1 MKQFIQNLYKAI
13 KELGKLEAKVKPLL
27 AQLSRDILALHSS
40 DDDQRND
47 VRIVNSLISQLSPV
61 NKRIACLF
69 FREFLP
75 YTFDQETSTFG
86 KLQKK
91 EKIVADKLA
100 AMKEFLADESNNI
113 WTWQNRNVDVERKKL
128 TYEAKIAQLVEKSL
142 TAKKDAIS
150 QVDVLK
156 AVFAGGVTAETVI
169 HVLQEMEVVN
179 VVETEAASA

>member
-13 KELGKLEAKVKPLL
+13 NQLGKLEAKVKPLL

-40 DDDQRND
+40 DDVQRND
-47 VRIVNSLISQLSPV
+47 VRVVNSLIAQLSPV

-75 YTFDQETSTFG
+75 YTFDTETSTFG

-100 AMKEFLADESNNI
+100 AMKEFLADESNTI
-113 WTWQNRNVDVERKKL
+113 WTWQNRNVDVERKKVP
-128 TYEAKIAQLVEKSL
+128 YDAKIAELVAKSL
-142 TAKKDAIS
+142 TAKQGAIS

-156 AVFAGGVTAETVI
+156 AVFAGGVTAEAVI
-169 HVLQEMEVVN
+169 EVLQQMEVVN
-179 VVETEAASA
+179 VVEAQAANA